1 MNAIHFCFHCQVTGI
16 CNGQHPTVV
25 DVLLITNDGSVTS
38 ATNIELPTA
47 IYNNSIIRADNVLM
61 VQEDQ
66 VYTVVGS
73 LSNLDGAFEENST
86 ATFSEETINNVT

>member
-1 MNAIHFCFHCQVTGI
+1 MFIIHIQVNEV
-16 CNGQHPTVV
+16 CNGQHPTNV
-25 DVLLITNDGSVTS
+25 DVLLVTNDGSVTS

-47 IYNNSIIRADNVLM
+47 MYNNSIIRADNVLM

-73 LSNLDGAFEENST
+73 LSNIDGDFGENST
-86 ATFSEETINNVT
+86 TTFSEYIDCVT